1 MMPFSP
7 KLPSNSWMRPS
18 GLSKLNPISLAGLS
32 FLPHLSGALYAPDL
46 AALLVADLHLEQGAA
61 LARRGI
67 SVPPFDT
74 GLTLAA
80 LEAVVAETAPRSI
93 YLLGDSFHDAKGHS
107 LLDEGVLT
115 RLARLFAAPETIW
128 ITGNHDPDPKHNLG
142 GVHVSE
148 ARLGPITLRHIPSA
162 RLKTPEI
169 AGHLHPGAGIAQ
181 RGRLVRGKCFVAD
194 TRRIILPA
202 FGAYTGAISVRGQA
216 FDGLLETERASVY
229 LLAREKM
236 YRFPFARVS

>member
-18 GLSKLNPISLAGLS
+18 GLSKLNPISLAGLR

-67 SVPPFDT
+67 AVPPFDT
-74 GLTLAA
+74 GLTLTA
-80 LEAVVAETAPRSI
+80 LEMVVAETNPRSI

-107 LLDEGVLT
+107 FLDASVVT
-115 RLARLFAAPETIW
+115 RLAQLFAGAETVW
-128 ITGNHDPDPKHNLG
+128 ITGNHDPEPKNNLG
-142 GVHVSE
+142 GTHVAQ
-148 ARLGPITLRHIPSA
+148 ARLGPVTLRHIPSGKLA
-162 RLKTPEI
+162 TPEI
-169 AGHLHPGAGIAQ
+169 AGHLHPGAGIVQ
-181 RGRLVRGKCFVAD
+181 RGHLVRGKCFVAD
-194 TRRIILPA
+194 PRRIILPA
-202 FGAYTGAISVRGQA
+202 FGAYTGAVSVRGQA

-236 YRFPFARVS
+236 YRFPYARVS